1 MAALPCP
8 PQRRTAALRLFRFRG
23 CSIWASSSGNPVML
37 AMIWMCRAARF
48 KYLENRDGGAAL
60 SAQRAKLAT
69 AQTVAVERRNALDAG
84 DLVYIGLVRRTLE
97 ADYGVMR
104 EIALGVPGKIA
115 DSLQPHSAL
124 DRGVIAE
131 IVRLEIYE
139 MLENLSNYENYPPVV
154 ADNAKSP
161 GKPRPKRAT
170 NKPKRAAR

>member
-1 MAALPCP
+1 MSAA
-8 PQRRTAALRLFRFRG
+8 AAHCCTSVVSFSRLLDLGIIERQPRDVG
-23 CSIWASSSGNPVML
+23 YDLDV
-37 AMIWMCRAARF
+37 CRAARF

-84 DLVYIGLVRRTLE
+84 DLVSIELVRRSLE
-97 ADYGVMR
+97 TDFGVMR

-131 IVRLEIYE
+131 IVKLEIYE
-139 MLENLSNYENYPPVV
+139 MLENLSDPKNYPSVEP
-154 ADNAKSP
+154 ADK
-161 GKPRPKRAT
+161 PKRAGKP
-170 NKPKRAAR
+170 KPKRAAR